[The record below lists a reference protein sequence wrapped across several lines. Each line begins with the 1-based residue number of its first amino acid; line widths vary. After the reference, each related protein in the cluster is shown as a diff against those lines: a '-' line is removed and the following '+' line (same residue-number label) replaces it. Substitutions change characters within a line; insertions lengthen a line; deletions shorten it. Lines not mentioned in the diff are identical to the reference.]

1 MFVCHD
7 AACSPRHNGVVAKR
21 KAKKTQGAQ
30 KRAKVSVLQRI
41 KTWVSEASFLNSPAF
56 KLTRN
61 IGVGVLGVTFVV
73 ALFVFP
79 IRDFFVQRSVLA
91 AKNDE
96 YETLAD
102 ANERLITEINRL
114 DTPEGIRA
122 AARAQLGYV
131 LPGEQRMSVTKM
143 PPLPTQLPEVWPYT
157 LVSDIVNIRTEQ
169 AQNSDSALSPLA
181 P

>member
-1 MFVCHD
+1 MFACHVE
-7 AACSPRHNGVVAKR
+7 ACSPRHNGGVGKR
-21 KAKKTQGAQ
+21 TAKKTKSAH
-30 KRAKVSVLQRI
+30 KHVKVTVPQRI
-41 KTWVSEASFLNSPAF
+41 KTWVADASFLNNPAF

-61 IGVGVLGVTFVV
+61 IGLGVLAVTFVV

-91 AKNDE
+91 AKNEE

-169 AQNSDSALSPLA
+169 AQNSDTALSPLA